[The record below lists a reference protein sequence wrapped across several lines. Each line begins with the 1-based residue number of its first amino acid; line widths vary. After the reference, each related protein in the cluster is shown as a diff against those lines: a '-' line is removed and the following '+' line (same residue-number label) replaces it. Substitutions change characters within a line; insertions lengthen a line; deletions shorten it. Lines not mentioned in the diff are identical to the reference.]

1 MESRL
6 SNAQLEI
13 LQLFAS
19 DLSENE
25 MKILRQMLIEFRY
38 WRLQNAIEPLNIS
51 PDTLEQW
58 SREHSRT
65 PYSSQN
71 TKSDAA

>member
-13 LQLFAS
+13 LQLFSS

-25 MKILRQMLIEFRY
+25 MKVLRQMLIEFKH
-38 WRLQNAIEPLNIS
+38 WRLQNALEHLDIS

-58 SREHSRT
+58 SREHLRT
-65 PYSSQN
+65 PY
-71 TKSDAA
+71 

>member
-1 MESRL
+1 M
-6 SNAQLEI
+6 
-13 LQLFAS
+13 FAS

-51 PDTLEQW
+51 PEMLEQW
-58 SREHSRT
+58 SREHLRT
-65 PYSSQN
+65 PY
-71 TKSDAA
+71 

>member
-13 LQLFAS
+13 LQLFSS

-25 MKILRQMLIEFRY
+25 MKVLRQMLIEFKH

-51 PDTLEQW
+51 PDTLDQW
-58 SREHSRT
+58 SREHLRT
-65 PYSSQN
+65 PY
-71 TKSDAA
+71 